1 MRSKIINMAETMKD
15 AEDLMLEKLL
25 GSETIADDGFS
36 DRVVAKVRR
45 RLWIR
50 RLTLPVAAAIGTSI
64 AAKPVLTLLES
75 LRGLL
80 ETVIPAESAAVPA
93 LPSLPLLV
101 GGGLLFLAVVAA
113 VQLIED

>member
-1 MRSKIINMAETMKD
+1 MKD

-25 GSETIADDGFS
+25 GSEAIADDGFS

-50 RLTLPVAAAIGTSI
+50 RLTLPIAAAIGLGI
-64 AAKPVLTLLES
+64 AARPVLTLLES
-75 LRGLL
+75 LRGLF
-80 ETVIPAESAAVPA
+80 ETVVPANAAAVPA

-101 GGGLLFLAVVAA
+101 AGGLLFLAIVGA
-113 VQLIED
+113 VQLLED

>member
-1 MRSKIINMAETMKD
+1 MRSKIINMADKIKD

-25 GSETIADDGFS
+25 GSEAIADDGFS
-36 DRVVAKVRR
+36 DRVVGKVRR

-50 RLTLPVAAAIGTSI
+50 RLTLPIAAAIGLSI
-64 AAKPVLTLLES
+64 AAKPVLSLVGS

-80 ETVIPAESAAVPA
+80 ETVVPANAGAVPA

-113 VQLIED
+113 VHLIEE